1 MLSAGASLVLCF
13 PDLSVLTSAGKILSS
28 EHLRAQD
35 TSMLITSP
43 SSLALLLL
51 SIVAGFKPIAEVG
64 AVDYSTDAVVVPLD
78 LSSYLNNKG
87 TSDAPGQADLN
98 GQGWSIP
105 YAGFPTG
112 SLPYRGIEVRN
123 LLI

>member
-1 MLSAGASLVLCF
+1 MLFTSPRTLAPLAA
-13 PDLSVLTSAGKILSS
+13 LSVLVGFTSI
-28 EHLRAQD
+28 
-35 TSMLITSP
+35 IT
-43 SSLALLLL
+43 
-51 SIVAGFKPIAEVG
+51 EVR

-98 GQGWSIP
+98 GEGWSIP

-112 SLPYRGIEVRN
+112 NLTYRGIQVRSYHPRIYPTN
-123 LLI
+123 TQQALRGRLILILDDNDDI

>member
-1 MLSAGASLVLCF
+1 M
-13 PDLSVLTSAGKILSS
+13 
-28 EHLRAQD
+28 HLA
-35 TSMLITSP
+35 P
-43 SSLALLLL
+43 PNSLALLAL
-51 SIVAGFKPIAEVG
+51 SALAGLASIAG
-64 AVDYSTDAVVVPLD
+64 IKAVDYSTDAVVVPLD

-112 SLPYRGIEVRN
+112 SLSYRGIQVRT
-123 LLI
+123 LFIR